1 VKTSAE
7 FAKKAQQSAD
17 HMETMTIEMHEIAKK
32 TKQETVSMRVITTVT
47 LFFLPATFIAV
58 SGSSC
63 SRRTTKTEIL
73 QTFMST
79 DILKFEHDQ
88 QNFQS
93 KGLRTYLAI
102 ALPLTV
108 LTFVAWY
115 VIYRVAKRSG
125 LRNRSMT
132 ADDMS

>member
-1 VKTSAE
+1 MKTSAE
-7 FAKKAQQSAD
+7 FARRAQQSAD
-17 HMETMTIEMHEIAKK
+17 HMERMTIEMNDIAKK

-58 SGSSC
+58 C
-63 SRRTTKTEIL
+63 TPATDRRPIAKIS

-79 DILKFEHDQ
+79 DILKFEDDR
-88 QNFQS
+88 QNFQV
-93 KGLRTYLAI
+93 KGLMTYLAI

-115 VIYRVAKRSG
+115 VIYRVAKST
-125 LRNRSMT
+125 LR
-132 ADDMS
+132 